1 MGTAPH
7 YSWVEATHVS
17 VNTLTPKSSRR
28 VLAPRPSRW
37 QQGALPLSY
46 YCLEAPAGVSP
57 ASPGLQP
64 GTCILGHGARA
75 AEEGLEPP
83 TTVVNGHPLSRLSYS
98 AKARTGSRHA
108 PGGSHA
114 GFPCVLS
121 TAGRCLQDGPGCAT
135 PAASDPYRT
144 RTCVRCL
151 RGSRPTARRTGR
163 ELVRKVEVS
172 NPHGRTVSL
181 FSNRVPPANEAYLPG
196 RSGSGSNAGEVALGL
211 RLASEHLP
219 TRSTLQMHR
228 VDSSSP
234 DSAPG
239 SIRTSILR
247 LRRPLRVQSRHGG
260 NEDRNDLGPRATTRT
275 RPEDLSRTKAAL
287 FPLSYGGVA
296 SSTGLE
302 PVASAFGGQRS
313 CPTELRRDGTP
324 ARTRTRNWRFVV
336 SRDRPFHHQ
345 GLAPQAGF
353 DPAASAVTRR
363 RSPD

>member
-114 GFPCVLS
+114 GFPCGLS
-121 TAGRCLQDGPGCAT
+121 TAGPCLQDGPGCAT
-135 PAASDPYRT
+135 PAAGDPYRT

-181 FSNRVPPANEAYLPG
+181 FSKQGAPSQRGIPSRAEGQRIERWRGCPRPSLSKRAPSHSVNPPDASRRQLFSRQRPRLDSKRASFGLGGRCASSRATGAMKTETISVREPPPGPDPRISAVP
-196 RSGSGSNAGEVALGL
+196 
-211 RLASEHLP
+211 
-219 TRSTLQMHR
+219 
-228 VDSSSP
+228 
-234 DSAPG
+234 
-239 SIRTSILR
+239 R
-247 LRRPLRVQSRHGG
+247 LRS
-260 NEDRNDLGPRATTRT
+260 
-275 RPEDLSRTKAAL
+275 
-287 FPLSYGGVA
+287 
-296 SSTGLE
+296 
-302 PVASAFGGQRS
+302 
-313 CPTELRRDGTP
+313 
-324 ARTRTRNWRFVV
+324 
-336 SRDRPFHHQ
+336 FH
-345 GLAPQAGF
+345 
-353 DPAASAVTRR
+353 
-363 RSPD
+363 

>member
-1 MGTAPH
+1 M
-7 YSWVEATHVS
+7 
-17 VNTLTPKSSRR
+17 
-28 VLAPRPSRW
+28 PRGECMPAFLVWRPPR
-37 QQGALPLSY
+37 ALRP
-46 YCLEAPAGVSP
+46 
-57 ASPGLQP
+57 
-64 GTCILGHGARA
+64 
-75 AEEGLEPP
+75 
-83 TTVVNGHPLSRLSYS
+83 
-98 AKARTGSRHA
+98 
-108 PGGSHA
+108 
-114 GFPCVLS
+114 
-121 TAGRCLQDGPGCAT
+121 QDGPGCAT
-135 PAASDPYRT
+135 PADGDPYRN

-302 PVASAFGGQRS
+302 PVPLPSEGSALVLLSYDEMAPRPGLE
-313 CPTELRRDGTP
+313 PGTGD
-324 ARTRTRNWRFVV
+324 
-336 SRDRPFHHQ
+336 S
-345 GLAPQAGF
+345 
-353 DPAASAVTRR
+353 
-363 RSPD
+363 